1 MQPHEK
7 AAGDTPAALLPSGCK
22 GFGLPGTG
30 TLQKERHPGMI
41 REKAPD
47 HLTGVPVPSRSI
59 LLMLIMTLGAMLP
72 APAIAALPSPGPG
85 PREQLTLG
93 GGCFWCLDAV
103 FRRTRGVVES
113 VCGYAGGTL
122 ARPTYETVCRG
133 GTGHIEV
140 VRVTFETTRISRE
153 DLLRIF
159 LGLHD
164 PTSRDRQGADTGE
177 QYRSVVFTRNPA
189 QREATVRMIREWSR
203 EHPGRGPVVTEIR
216 PFETFWMAEAYHQNY
231 FAQHPDQPYC
241 AFVVAPKVRK
251 FVETMGDLAR

>member
-1 MQPHEK
+1 M
-7 AAGDTPAALLPSGCK
+7 S
-22 GFGLPGTG
+22 
-30 TLQKERHPGMI
+30 R
-41 REKAPD
+41 
-47 HLTGVPVPSRSI
+47 RSI
-59 LLMLIMTLGAMLP
+59 LLLLMSLGALLP
-72 APAIAALPSPGPG
+72 TPAIAASPAPGPG

-113 VCGYAGGTL
+113 ACGYAGGTL
-122 ARPTYETVCRG
+122 SHPTYKAVCRG

-140 VRVTFETTRISRE
+140 VRVTFEPAKLSRE
-153 DLLRIF
+153 NLLRIY

-164 PTSRDRQGADTGE
+164 PTSRDRQGADAGE
-177 QYRSVVFTRNPA
+177 QYRSVVFTRNPV
-189 QREATVRMIREWSR
+189 QREAALSMLREWSR

-216 PFETFWMAEAYHQNY
+216 PLETFWMAETTHQNY